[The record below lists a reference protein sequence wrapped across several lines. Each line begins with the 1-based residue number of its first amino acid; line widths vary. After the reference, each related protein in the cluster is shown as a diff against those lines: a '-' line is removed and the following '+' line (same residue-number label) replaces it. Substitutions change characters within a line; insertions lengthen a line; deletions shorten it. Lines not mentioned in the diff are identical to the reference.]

1 MPYEEHSWEQL
12 LFRFLIVAVAVM
24 EALRLQT

>member
-1 MPYEEHSWEQL
+1 MPYEDHSWEQL

-24 EALRLQT
+24 EALRLQI

>member
-1 MPYEEHSWEQL
+1 MPYEDHSWEQL

-24 EALRLQT
+24 EVLRSQT